1 MRKAIIISDSFKGTL
16 SSQEICRIARESFA
30 KLQPDCRLLTIPVA
44 DGGEGTVAC
53 FHEACGGEL
62 VTVPVQGPYGETVEA
77 SYLQLPDHRAVIE
90 MASSS
95 GLPQVGDRKDPC
107 RTSTFGVGQQI
118 RHAIEAGNRQILVG
132 LGGSC
137 TNDGGCGCAA
147 ALGVEFLDAEGK
159 PFVPVGGT
167 LDRIA
172 AIRLREAEKLL
183 RDVKITAMCDID
195 NPLYG
200 PTGAAYVFGPQKGA
214 DAATVEFL
222 DGQLRAFDAMLRRE
236 LGRCVAEVP
245 GAGAA
250 GGFGAGM
257 LAFFRAELQPGIE
270 AVLDM
275 VGFDRLLRSCDLVIT
290 GEGQLDSQSIRG
302 KVISG
307 VGRRSYWRGVP
318 VVVIAG
324 SVLPEME
331 NITEQEELGVRAV
344 FSVNR
349 RAMDFSRSRHFSQ
362 ENYRSTLEN
371 ILRLITA
378 AEHMRSAR

>member
-53 FHEACGGEL
+53 FHEACGGDL
-62 VTVPVQGPYGETVEA
+62 ITVPVQGPYGETVEA

-90 MASSS
+90 MASSY

-200 PTGAAYVFGPQKGA
+200 PTGAA
-214 DAATVEFL
+214 
-222 DGQLRAFDAMLRRE
+222 
-236 LGRCVAEVP
+236 
-245 GAGAA
+245 
-250 GGFGAGM
+250 
-257 LAFFRAELQPGIE
+257 
-270 AVLDM
+270 
-275 VGFDRLLRSCDLVIT
+275 
-290 GEGQLDSQSIRG
+290 
-302 KVISG
+302 
-307 VGRRSYWRGVP
+307 
-318 VVVIAG
+318 
-324 SVLPEME
+324 
-331 NITEQEELGVRAV
+331 
-344 FSVNR
+344 
-349 RAMDFSRSRHFSQ
+349 
-362 ENYRSTLEN
+362 
-371 ILRLITA
+371 
-378 AEHMRSAR
+378 